1 VIAGPLPLRALCAR
15 GRIGPAAGAG
25 VPQSAAFAAATDLP
39 ATALPPSTTRGA
51 GRKRRSWAIPRQ
63 PDRTRSDPLPNG
75 PGRAPPPGHP
85 QSLPQQPDQ
94 GARANPTPAPPS
106 PLSGRQ
112 KRLWQ
117 PPNRRA
123 ALQRPLGFFK
133 EVRRRS
139 RNRLSSP
146 GKTPAMHSPLPR
158 AIQCPAK
165 AAMGHPRRRIPIFGQ
180 LGTVGCGKGM
190 CRRSW
195 HKKVSKH
202 NRTGSPAW
210 IPELAGAPAPALFSC
225 PQLAST
231 APLPSPCLR
240 RRALRWSL
248 HPCGPADRPPPGPRG
263 SPKKLPSSSS
273 VSSSFQG
280 RMIVTANSRF
290 HCHFHSSSHAV
301 IATLSSPKRASRS
314 TAARCSPSVP
324 VVQPRAALPPPSSA
338 RRHCHTAP
346 SPKTRAPAA

>member
-1 VIAGPLPLRALCAR
+1 MIAGPLPLRALCAR
-15 GRIGPAAGAG
+15 GPIWPAAGAG
-25 VPQSAAFAAATDLP
+25 VFQSAAFAAATDLP

-106 PLSGRQ
+106 PLSGRK

-146 GKTPAMHSPLPR
+146 GKTLAMHSPLPR

-165 AAMGHPRRRIPIFGQ
+165 AAMGTPAGAFPFLDSLARWGAARACAGARGTRRCPNTTGLGLRLGFPNWPVRQPRH
-180 LGTVGCGKGM
+180 C
-190 CRRSW
+190 
-195 HKKVSKH
+195 
-202 NRTGSPAW
+202 SPARSS
-210 IPELAGAPAPALFSC
+210 PPPPRSPALACAVAHSDG
-225 PQLAST
+225 PSTPT
-231 APLPSPCLR
+231 APQTGHLPDQEVPPKSY
-240 RRALRWSL
+240 
-248 HPCGPADRPPPGPRG
+248 PPPVR
-263 SPKKLPSSSS
+263 SAVPS
-273 VSSSFQG
+273 
-280 RMIVTANSRF
+280 
-290 HCHFHSSSHAV
+290 
-301 IATLSSPKRASRS
+301 RAE
-314 TAARCSPSVP
+314 
-324 VVQPRAALPPPSSA
+324 
-338 RRHCHTAP
+338 
-346 SPKTRAPAA
+346 